1 MHGKNMVA
9 RLSLAS
15 ENSTAVL
22 VMLRLQ
28 LWLSYPKVRVQHDGE
43 DWIANSLEE
52 WALECGL
59 TVTQVKYAFEL
70 MRQKNLVKTTMLWH
84 RKRWLMHACF
94 TPRTRA
100 ILAGGEEQICPG
112 GEGNIA
118 LGVGAKLPSLIEQGE
133 KQGDSKET
141 SCDVPSPEAH
151 DPGTKSAA
159 ENEDMLKAKSVHDVV
174 SMVKAQTILHKPD
187 SVTTLEFIWK
197 AKVAEAQGSTVVL
210 KAKERGQLKLFIGL
224 CPPKTS
230 ADVLKAVL
238 DDWLGFTN
246 KVEFDTGKKGT
257 PAYPHIGFLLTHAS
271 VAVIYAASVQLT
283 STIVPIEQEAP
294 KAQTA
299 HKIPAVQLMA
309 LEDAPA
315 SYEETMAI
323 LNLKEE

>member
-1 MHGKNMVA
+1 
-9 RLSLAS
+9 
-15 ENSTAVL
+15 
-22 VMLRLQ
+22 
-28 LWLSYPKVRVQHDGE
+28 
-43 DWIANSLEE
+43 
-52 WALECGL
+52 
-59 TVTQVKYAFEL
+59 
-70 MRQKNLVKTTMLWH
+70 
-84 RKRWLMHACF
+84 
-94 TPRTRA
+94 
-100 ILAGGEEQICPG
+100 
-112 GEGNIA
+112 
-118 LGVGAKLPSLIEQGE
+118 
-133 KQGDSKET
+133 
-141 SCDVPSPEAH
+141 
-151 DPGTKSAA
+151 
-159 ENEDMLKAKSVHDVV
+159 
-174 SMVKAQTILHKPD
+174 VKAQTILHKPD

>member
-151 DPGTKSAA
+151 DPGTKSATEKA
-159 ENEDMLKAKSVHDVV
+159 DVLKAKSVYDVV
-174 SMVKAQTILHKPD
+174 SMVKAQTILHKPELRD
-187 SVTTLEFIWK
+187 HVGVHLEGEGRRGSGFDRS
-197 AKVAEAQGSTVVL
+197 AEDEGAGAAEAVHRSLSAQDIGRRSEGRPGRLAGVHEQGRVRHRD
-210 KAKERGQLKLFIGL
+210 KRHPGL
-224 CPPKTS
+224 PEHQFP
-230 ADVLKAVL
+230 L
-238 DDWLGFTN
+238 DACFGRCHLCCVRAINFN
-246 KVEFDTGKKGT
+246 
-257 PAYPHIGFLLTHAS
+257 S
-271 VAVIYAASVQLT
+271 VPT
-283 STIVPIEQEAP
+283 EQEAP
-294 KAQTA
+294 KAQTV

-309 LEDAPA
+309 PEDAPA
-315 SYEETMAI
+315 SYAETMAI
-323 LNLKEE
+323 LNLKEK